1 MDESL
6 VSGVWAEP
14 LAFLW
19 LLDFVE
25 YSISLSYQ
33 IGNGTL
39 VDTDT
44 NLVGDFKMNDVVADF
59 HDGAVDTTTG
69 DHAITAL
76 EILYHL
82 AEISL
87 FLLLRANEQEIEDR
101 KHRNEGDQHID
112 LPEDSPS
119 TTWRSSRGL
128 CVGPLQ
134 HRCLPLSVKP

>member
-6 VSGVWAEP
+6 VSGVWVEP

-19 LLDFVE
+19 LLDFIE

-33 IGNGTL
+33 IGNGTF
-39 VDTDT
+39 VDADT

-59 HDGAVDTTTG
+59 HYGTVDTATG

-87 FLLLRANEQEIEDR
+87 FLLLRANEQEIENGD
-101 KHRNEGDQHID
+101 HRDEGNQHVD
-112 LPEDSPS
+112 LPEDPPS
-119 TTWRSSRGL
+119 TRRRRS
-128 CVGPLQ
+128 
-134 HRCLPLSVKP
+134 